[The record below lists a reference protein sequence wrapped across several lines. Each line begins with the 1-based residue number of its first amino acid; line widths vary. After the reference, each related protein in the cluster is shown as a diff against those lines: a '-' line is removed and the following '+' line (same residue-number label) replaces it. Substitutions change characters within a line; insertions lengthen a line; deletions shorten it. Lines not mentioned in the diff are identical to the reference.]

1 MSSSSMFPRVAGGRL
16 ALVAVCALALGACAS
31 QGTRPQAA
39 GASAAADA
47 AKVAPEDQVK
57 LRALKRW
64 DHLIERHFEDAYEL
78 LSPGYRETQS
88 KEAYVKTMKD
98 RPVQWTRVFFQKAT
112 CETQVCTVEIQVNAQ
127 FQMPVMRVGTVDAV
141 NVVTE
146 NWILSDG
153 DWYLV
158 PKADR

>member
-1 MSSSSMFPRVAGGRL
+1 MSAISKYPRVAGGRL
-16 ALVAVCALALGACAS
+16 ALVAIGALMLGACAS
-31 QGTRPQAA
+31 QGTRPEAA
-39 GASAAADA
+39 ATAAAADA
-47 AKVAPEDQVK
+47 AQVAPEDQVK

-64 DHLIERHFEDAYEL
+64 EHLVERRFDAAYEL

-98 RPVQWTRVFFQKAT
+98 RPVQWTGVFFQKAT
-112 CETQVCTVEIQVNAQ
+112 CEPAVCAVEIQVNAQ
-127 FQMPVMRVGTVDAV
+127 FQMPVMRVGTVDAL

-153 DWYLV
+153 EWYLV